1 MSVDCALTDS
11 ELLYLSSLASVLLKR
26 DLNIS
31 PVSVF
36 IEEFDCDIGNIVF
49 AEEGDEVV
57 LFGNDNKADLLA
69 ETIDSISYE
78 LLTAISQRVKRVFY
92 RK

>member
-1 MSVDCALTDS
+1 MDMIMINVTGIIC
-11 ELLYLSSLASVLLKR
+11 
-26 DLNIS
+26 
-31 PVSVF
+31 
-36 IEEFDCDIGNIVF
+36 
-49 AEEGDEVV
+49 EEGDEVV

>member
-1 MSVDCALTDS
+1 MVRGIKAP
-11 ELLYLSSLASVLLKR
+11 
-26 DLNIS
+26 I
-31 PVSVF
+31 
-36 IEEFDCDIGNIVF
+36 IGNVCMDMIMINVTGILC
-49 AEEGDEVV
+49 EEGDEVV